1 MIISTVPAVHVI
13 VIPSK
18 GELGLADV
26 NVKAL
31 LLLTAIALGCNPLKG
46 MPPNT
51 VQLEE
56 SCGWIL
62 NKLAP
67 CAAATTKVPLV
78 NDVVKN
84 FIII

>member
-1 MIISTVPAVHVI
+1 MISTVPAVQVT
-13 VIPSK
+13 VMPSK

-31 LLLTAIALGCNPLKG
+31 LLLIVIALGCKPLKA

-56 SCGWIL
+56 S
-62 NKLAP
+62 
-67 CAAATTKVPLV
+67 
-78 NDVVKN
+78 
-84 FIII
+84 

>member
-1 MIISTVPAVHVI
+1 MISTVPAVQVT
-13 VIPSK
+13 VMPSK

-31 LLLTAIALGCNPLKG
+31 LLLIVIALGCKPLKA

-56 SCGWIL
+56 SWGWIL

-67 CAAATTKVPLV
+67 CDAATTKVPLV
-78 NDVVKN
+78 SDVVKN

>member
-1 MIISTVPAVHVI
+1 MIISTVPAVQVT
-13 VIPSK
+13 VIPSN
-18 GELGLADV
+18 GELGLEDV

-31 LLLTAIALGCNPLKG
+31 LLLTVIADGCNPLKG
-46 MPPNT
+46 IPPNI

-56 SCGWIL
+56 SWGWIL
-62 NKLAP
+62 NRLAP
-67 CAAATTKVPLV
+67 CEAATTKVPLV